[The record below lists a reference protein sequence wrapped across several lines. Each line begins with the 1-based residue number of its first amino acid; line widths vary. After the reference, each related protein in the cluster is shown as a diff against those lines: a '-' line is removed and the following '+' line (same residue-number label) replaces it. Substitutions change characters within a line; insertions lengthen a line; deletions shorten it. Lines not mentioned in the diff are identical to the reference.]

1 MINKSRCSDCQQEGS
16 LNALQL
22 KLFDIVGNINS
33 LKVLIVDRNLLGF
46 DLLLGLNAI
55 KEPGGVQQT
64 PFYQH
69 THSQRQHTWPLRLMR
84 LVFVQNLT
92 KTRSGL
98 HCGTG

>member
-1 MINKSRCSDCQQEGS
+1 MRNKRCSDCQQEGS
-16 LNALQL
+16 LSALQL
-22 KLFDIVGNINS
+22 KLFDIIDNINS
-33 LKVLIVDRNLLGF
+33 LKFLIVDRNLLGF

-55 KEPGGVQQT
+55 KEPGGVQSI
-64 PFYQH
+64 YQH
-69 THSQRQHTWPLRLMR
+69 THSQRQHTWPLRSMR